1 MWKSERSKGRRE
13 FVGVRS
19 RHGTESG
26 GFESVE
32 EKKTYWRAGEPSLG

>member
-1 MWKSERSKGRRE
+1 MWKSEWSKGRRE

-19 RHGTESG
+19 RYGMESG

-32 EKKTYWRAGEPSLG
+32 EKKMYWRVGELSLG